1 MSTVKPEVKPAIPSD
16 PNFEYKD
23 LVGKTN
29 QTRSVARQNYGKDG
43 QTLDWFALHPEQK
56 RPEEQQS

>member
-1 MSTVKPEVKPAIPSD
+1 VSEVKIASRVIPSD

-29 QTRSVARQNYGKDG
+29 QTRDVAAQKYEKDG
-43 QTLDWFALHPEQK
+43 QTLDWFATHP
-56 RPEEQQS
+56 RPEEQS